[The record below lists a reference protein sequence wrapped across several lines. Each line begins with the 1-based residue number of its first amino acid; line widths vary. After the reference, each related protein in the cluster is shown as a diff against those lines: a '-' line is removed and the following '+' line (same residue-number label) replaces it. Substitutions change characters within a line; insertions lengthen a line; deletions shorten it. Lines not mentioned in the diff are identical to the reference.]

1 MFRSIL
7 ATYREAFAGLNR
19 SVWLLSFATLVN
31 RSGTMVLPFLV
42 LYLVKIRGFETTDAG
57 VAIGLYGAGGVL
69 GSYLGG
75 WLCDRVAPRWV
86 IAGSLSLTG
95 VGFVVL
101 GRLTAQPSILATMV
115 LLGLVG
121 EGFRPATST
130 ALAAAAPPELRTRA
144 FALNRLAINLGMSLG
159 PSIGGFLAMRSY
171 NWLFLVDGGTC
182 LLSAAFLVAAFRG
195 GPSRAGK
202 TAASAV
208 EDGRSPWKDGP
219 FLAMMGL
226 FFLLALV
233 TFQMT
238 STFALTL
245 RDLYGFQEGR
255 IGVVLAVNTVIIVA
269 FEMILVHRVGALD
282 PLRLIGVGA
291 FLFGLGFALLPF
303 GSTFLYV
310 VLTVVVWTVGEML
323 SFPLAAGAVANRAG
337 DAHRGLYMGL
347 FTLSFEGAWI
357 FAPILGTWI
366 YQTWGPKTLWLG
378 CGGVGL
384 VLLAGFQAVAAWIER
399 ERTASYP
406 SPSS

>member
-7 ATYREAFAGLNR
+7 TAYREAFAGLNR
-19 SVWLLSFATLVN
+19 SVWLLSLATLVN

-42 LYLVKIRGFETTDAG
+42 LYFVKVRGFETTDAG

-75 WLCDRVAPRWV
+75 WLCDRVPARWV
-86 IAGSLSLTG
+86 IAGSLALTG

-101 GRLTAQPSILATMV
+101 GRLATQPAIFVTMI

-121 EGFRPATST
+121 EGFRPATSA

-159 PSIGGFLAMRSY
+159 PSLGGFLAMRSY
-171 NWLFLVDGGTC
+171 DWLFLVDGGTC
-182 LLSAAFLVAAFRG
+182 LLSAAFLLVAFRG
-195 GPSRAGK
+195 G
-202 TAASAV
+202 TATTAKPEAAAAP
-208 EDGRSPWKDGP
+208 GRSPWKDGP
-219 FLAMMGL
+219 FLVMMGL

-255 IGVVLAVNTVIIVA
+255 IGVVMAVNTVIIVL
-269 FEMILVHRVGALD
+269 FEMILVHRVGAMD
-282 PLRLIGVGA
+282 PLRLVGLGGL
-291 FLFGLGFALLPF
+291 LFGLGFAMLPF

-310 VLTVVVWTVGEML
+310 VLSVLVWTVGEML
-323 SFPLAAGAVANRAG
+323 SFPLSAGVVANRAG
-337 DAHRGLYMGL
+337 DANLGVYMGL

-357 FAPILGTWI
+357 FSPILGTWI

-378 CGGVGL
+378 CGAVGL
-384 VLLAGFQAVAAWIER
+384 VLLVGFQAVAAWIER
-399 ERTASYP
+399 ERAGSYS
-406 SPSS
+406 SPS

>member
-1 MFRSIL
+1 VFRSIL
-7 ATYREAFAGLNR
+7 TAYREAFAGLNR
-19 SVWLLSFATLVN
+19 SVWLLGFATLVN

-42 LYLVKIRGFETTDAG
+42 LYLVKMRGFETTDAG

-75 WLCDRVAPRWV
+75 WLCDRVPPRWV
-86 IAGSLSLTG
+86 IAGSLALTG

-101 GRLTAQPSILATMV
+101 GRLAARPAIYVTMV

-121 EGFRPATST
+121 EGFRPATSA

-159 PSIGGFLAMRSY
+159 PSLGGFLAMRSY
-171 NWLFLVDGGTC
+171 DWLFLVDGGTC
-182 LLSAAFLVAAFRG
+182 LLSAAFLLVAFRG
-195 GPSRAGK
+195 GTP
-202 TAASAV
+202 TAAKPEA
-208 EDGRSPWKDGP
+208 DAAPGRSPWKDGP
-219 FLAMMGL
+219 FLMMMGL

-255 IGVVLAVNTVIIVA
+255 IGLVMAVNTVIIVV
-269 FEMILVHRVGALD
+269 FEMILVHRVGAMD
-282 PLRLIGVGA
+282 PLRLVGVGG
-291 FLFGLGFALLPF
+291 FLFGLGFAMLPF
-303 GSTFLYV
+303 GSTFGYV
-310 VLTVVVWTVGEML
+310 VLSVLVWTVGEML
-323 SFPLAAGAVANRAG
+323 SFPLSAGVVANRAN
-337 DAHRGLYMGL
+337 DANRGIYMGL

-357 FAPILGTWI
+357 FSPVLGTWI

-378 CGGVGL
+378 CGAVGL
-384 VLLAGFQAVAAWIER
+384 VLLVGFQAVAAWIER
-399 ERTASYP
+399 ERTGSYP
-406 SPSS
+406 SPS

>member
-1 MFRSIL
+1 MLRSIL

-19 SVWLLSFATLVN
+19 SVWLLSLATLVN

-42 LYLVKIRGFETTDAG
+42 LYLVKMRGFETTAAG
-57 VAIGLYGAGGVL
+57 AAIGLYGAGGVL

-86 IAGSLSLTG
+86 IAGSLALTG
-95 VGFVVL
+95 VGFIVL
-101 GRLTAQPSILATMV
+101 GRLTTHPAIFITMV

-159 PSIGGFLAMRSY
+159 PSVGGFLAMRSY
-171 NWLFLVDGGTC
+171 DWLFLVDGVTC
-182 LLSAAFLVAAFRG
+182 LLSAAFLLVAFRDG
-195 GPSRAGK
+195 GS
-202 TAASAV
+202 TAAKPEVTA
-208 EDGRSPWKDGP
+208 EPGRSPWRDGP
-219 FLAMMGL
+219 FLVMMGL

-255 IGVVLAVNTVIIVA
+255 IGLVMAVNTVIIVV
-269 FEMILVHRVGALD
+269 FEMILVHRVGAMD
-282 PLRLIGVGA
+282 PLRLVGLGG

-303 GSTFLYV
+303 GSTFWYA
-310 VLTVVVWTVGEML
+310 VLSVVVWTVGEML
-323 SFPLAAGAVANRAG
+323 SFPLSAGVVANRAG
-337 DAHRGLYMGL
+337 DANRGIYMGL

-357 FAPILGTWI
+357 FSPILGTWI

-378 CGGVGL
+378 CGAVGL
-384 VLLAGFQAVAAWIER
+384 VLLVGFQAVAAWIER
-399 ERTASYP
+399 ERAGSYP
-406 SPSS
+406 SPS

>member
-19 SVWLLSFATLVN
+19 SVWLLSLATLVN
-31 RSGTMVLPFLV
+31 RSGTMVMPFLV
-42 LYLVKIRGFETTDAG
+42 LYLVKMRGFETMDAG
-57 VAIGLYGAGGVL
+57 VAIGLYGGGGVL

-75 WLCDRVAPRWV
+75 WLCDRMAPRWV
-86 IAGSLSLTG
+86 IAGSLALTG

-101 GRLTAQPSILATMV
+101 GRLEAQPAIFITMF
-115 LLGLVG
+115 LLGVVG

-171 NWLFLVDGGTC
+171 EWLFLVDGGTC
-182 LLSAAFLVAAFRG
+182 LLSAAFLLYAFHG
-195 GPSRAGK
+195 GGSSAPK
-202 TAASAV
+202 TTAASAV
-208 EDGRSPWKDGP
+208 EGRSPWKDGP
-219 FLAMMGL
+219 FLVMMGL

-255 IGVVLAVNTVIIVA
+255 IGMVMAVNTVIIVA
-269 FEMILVHRVGALD
+269 FEMILVHRVGAMD
-282 PLRLIGVGA
+282 PLRLVGVGG

-310 VLTVVVWTVGEML
+310 VFSVAVWTVGEML

-337 DAHRGLYMGL
+337 DANRGLYMGL

-357 FAPILGTWI
+357 FSPILGTWI
-366 YQTWGPKTLWLG
+366 YQTWGPRTLWLG
-378 CGGVGL
+378 CGAVGL
-384 VLLAGFQAVAAWIER
+384 VLLVGFQAVAAWTER
-399 ERTASYP
+399 ERLRS
-406 SPSS
+406 